1 MSVRKATPEETQAFW
16 GKTAVVLG
24 QKQPKPLKA
33 TQTTA
38 LTDEEG
44 RQNMLKKLKL
54 TSAKWNH
61 QVALDGEQEQ
71 STDPKGAD

>member
-1 MSVRKATPEETQAFW
+1 MSIRKATPEETEAFW
-16 GKTAVVLG
+16 GKPAVVFG
-24 QKQPKPLKA
+24 QKKPDSQKA
-33 TQTTA
+33 PQTTDSA
-38 LTDEEG
+38 DEEG

-71 STDPKGAD
+71 PTDPKGED